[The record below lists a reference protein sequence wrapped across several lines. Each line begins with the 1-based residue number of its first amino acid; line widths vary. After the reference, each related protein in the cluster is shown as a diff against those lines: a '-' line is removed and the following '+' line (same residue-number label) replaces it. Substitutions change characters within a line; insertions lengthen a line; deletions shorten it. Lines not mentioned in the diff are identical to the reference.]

1 MGRGSQ
7 EARTNGVANKETCDR
22 DRDRRS
28 FYWER
33 SAQEGYDSLRHRKP
47 LPRIPEPQP
56 SWWKYPLKAIE
67 KVSDGSSSKLYEQ
80 IELNK
85 RRKAEI
91 DQLNSQIQ
99 TMRTSLAKSH

>member
-1 MGRGSQ
+1 MIETEIE
-7 EARTNGVANKETCDR
+7 EA
-22 DRDRRS
+22 S
-28 FYWER
+28 YWER

-47 LPRIPEPQP
+47 LPRIPERQL
-56 SWWKYPLKAIE
+56 SWWKYPFKAIA
-67 KVSDGSSSKLYEQ
+67 KVSDGSSSKLYGE

-99 TMRTSLAKSH
+99 TMRTPLAKSH